1 MLRRAH
7 NKLYPGRTLTFVSD
21 MSYQRNLPRLA
32 TPARCFRVLG
42 AYWMPNPQFVDEL
55 AQFLKGKRV
64 LEVFAGNGFLASLL
78 AAQGVSIRATTRFS
92 GHDAHEHGLYHD
104 VEDVDAVTA
113 VRQYAHAHDVL
124 LMCWPTVTPAALL
137 AVAEWGVD
145 RDLVYIGEVTDYQNG
160 HLAGCATDEFFA
172 CMAFTQRFKSYRGN
186 MLEAALVGR
195 LNPDAL
201 ARLIPTLARN

>member
-1 MLRRAH
+1 
-7 NKLYPGRTLTFVSD
+7 
-21 MSYQRNLPRLA
+21 MSYQRDLPRLA
-32 TPARCFRVLG
+32 TPASCSRVPG
-42 AYWMPNPQFVDEL
+42 AYWTPNPQFVDEL
-55 AQFLKGKRV
+55 ARFLEGKRV

-78 AAQGVSIRATTRFS
+78 AARGVSVRATTRFS
-92 GHDAHEHGLYHD
+92 GHDAHQHGLYHD

-113 VRQYAHAHDVL
+113 VRQYGHAHDVL

-145 RDLVYIGEVTDYQNG
+145 RDVAYIGEVTDYEKG
-160 HLAGCATDEFFA
+160 HLGGCATDEFFA
-172 CMAFTQRFKSYRGN
+172 CMTFTQRLKSYQGN

-201 ARLIPTLARN
+201 ARLILKLVRT